1 MRTYPLPSGSV
12 TTGLRILLCLALL
25 LSCGSPAAAQ
35 KRKYFVELGAAGG
48 YQSFGNPTDLG
59 GAAGGIGRLGV
70 WLPLNFSA
78 ELEGGFSSPHTKA
91 LGEGVSVKNFTA
103 SLLYNFL
110 LGSSSSLYLKL
121 GGGTTR
127 YGSNCPGVSSGP
139 LGPPCGSSGAL
150 AGGLGFRAA
159 LTPALLIR
167 TEGVIT
173 RNKSDST
180 GNLPPIKFSNV
191 GVNLGLS
198 YMLGSK
204 PVPDSDG
211 DGILNNRDRCPDT
224 PAGAQVDGRGCPSDS
239 DEDGVPDG
247 VDRCANTVAG
257 ATVDASGC
265 THDTDG
271 DNIPDG
277 LDRCPATPAG
287 VLVDPRGCPK
297 DSDRDGIP
305 DGLDRCSDT
314 PRGATVDAL
323 GCPGDQ
329 DGDGVLDGLDQCPR
343 SPAGVTVNTAGCA
356 PNQAPAKAGPPN
368 PSAAPAPAPPP
379 ARAPAQ
385 ARGQPPAQPPR
396 QGQPRAGPS
405 RGGPLVAGVLP
416 GVGFEPGTA
425 RLQAS
430 SYQTLDSV
438 ATLLLADKSLSIEI
452 GAHTD
457 SRSGSP
463 GEALRLTSLQAEA
476 VRDYL
481 VVKGIPYQQLLAR
494 GYGASV
500 PLTPDTTPR
509 GIAANRRVEIQPI
522 PPGP

>member
-1 MRTYPLPSGSV
+1 MRTYPLPAGSE
-12 TTGLRILLCLALL
+12 TTGLRILGCLILL
-25 LSCGSPAAAQ
+25 LSCGTPAVAQ
-35 KRKYFVELGAAGG
+35 QRKYFVELGAAGG
-48 YQSFGNPTDLG
+48 YQSFGDPTDLG
-59 GAAGGIGRLGV
+59 GAAGGVGRLGL

-78 ELEGGFSSPHTKA
+78 EVEGAFTSPHTKA
-91 LGEGVSVKNFTA
+91 ADVGVSVKNLTA
-103 SLLYNFL
+103 SLLYNVL

-127 YGSNCPGVSSGP
+127 YGSDCPTTSSGP
-139 LGPPCGSSGAL
+139 LEPICGSSGAL
-150 AGGLGFRAA
+150 AAGLGFRAA

-167 TEGVIT
+167 TEGTVT
-173 RNKSDST
+173 RNKSEPT
-180 GNLPPIKFSNV
+180 GLPKVNFSNV
-191 GVNLGLS
+191 GINLGLS

-224 PAGAQVDGRGCPSDS
+224 PAGAQVDGRGCSRDS
-239 DEDGVPDG
+239 DGDGVQDG

-277 LDRCPATPAG
+277 LDRCPATPSG

-297 DSDRDGIP
+297 DSDGDAIP

-323 GCPGDQ
+323 GCPGDE

-356 PNQAPAKAGPPN
+356 PSQAPEKAAPSN
-368 PSAAPAPAPPP
+368 PSAAPAPARPPV
-379 ARAPAQ
+379 RAPAQ
-385 ARGQPPAQPPR
+385 VQGQPPAQPPIQR
-396 QGQPRAGPS
+396 QPRAAPN
-405 RGGPLVAGVLP
+405 RGGALVAGVLP
-416 GVGFEPGTA
+416 GVGFDGGTA

-430 SYQTLDSV
+430 SYQALDSV
-438 ATLLLADKSLSIEI
+438 ATILLADKSLRVEI

-463 GEALRLTSLQAEA
+463 AENLRLTALQAEA

-509 GIAANRRVEIQPI
+509 GVAANRRVEIKLI

>member
-1 MRTYPLPSGSV
+1 MRTYPLHSGSSAA
-12 TTGLRILLCLALL
+12 GLRILVCLALL
-25 LSCGSPAAAQ
+25 VACGTPAAAQ
-35 KRKYFVELGAAGG
+35 KRKYFAELGAAGG
-48 YQSFGNPTDLG
+48 YQSFGSPTDLG
-59 GAAGGIGRLGV
+59 GAVGGVGRLGI
-70 WLPLNFSA
+70 WMPLNFSV
-78 ELEGGFSSPHTKA
+78 EVEGSFASPKTDA
-91 LGEGVSVKNFTA
+91 ANVGVSVKNYTA
-103 SLLYNFL
+103 SLLYNVL

-121 GGGTTR
+121 GGGTTK
-127 YGSNCPGVSSGP
+127 YGKNCPATHP
-139 LGPPCGSSGAL
+139 ALAPPCGSSGAF
-150 AGGLGFRAA
+150 AAGLGFRAA
-159 LTPALLIR
+159 LTPVLLIR
-167 TEGVIT
+167 TEGVVT
-173 RNKSDST
+173 RNKSKQPAP
-180 GNLPPIKFSNV
+180 LPSVNFSNV
-191 GVNLGLS
+191 GINLGLS

-224 PAGAQVDGRGCPSDS
+224 PAGAQVDGRGCPRDS
-239 DEDGVPDG
+239 DGDGVPDG
-247 VDRCANTVAG
+247 VDRCAATVAG
-257 ATVDASGC
+257 ASVDASGC

-297 DSDRDGIP
+297 DSDGDAIP

-323 GCPGDQ
+323 GCPGDE

-356 PNQAPAKAGPPN
+356 PNQAPARPAPSN
-368 PSAAPAPAPPP
+368 PSAAPTPTPTPT
-379 ARAPAQ
+379 RAPAQ
-385 ARGQPPAQPPR
+385 AQPSVQPSR
-396 QGQPRAGPS
+396 QGQPRAAPGP
-405 RGGPLVAGVLP
+405 GGPIVAGILP

-425 RLQAS
+425 RLQGS
-430 SYQTLDSV
+430 SYQALDSV
-438 ATLLLADKSLSIEI
+438 AALLLADKSLRIEI

-457 SRSGSP
+457 RSGSP
-463 GEALRLTSLQAEA
+463 ADNLRLTALQAEA

-481 VVKGIPYQQLLAR
+481 VVKGVPYQQLLAR

-500 PLTPDTTPR
+500 PRTPDTTPR
-509 GIAANRRVEIQPI
+509 GLAANRRVEIRPM

>member
-1 MRTYPLPSGSV
+1 MRTYLHRAESL
-12 TTGLRILLCLALL
+12 TTGLRIVVCLVLLVACAA
-25 LSCGSPAAAQ
+25 PAAAQ
-35 KRKYFVELGAAGG
+35 KRKYFAELSAAGG
-48 YQSFGNPTDLG
+48 YQSFGDPTRLG
-59 GAAGGIGRLGV
+59 GAVGGLGRLGI

-78 ELEGGFSSPHTKA
+78 EVEGSFASPKSDATDQ
-91 LGEGVSVKNFTA
+91 GVGVKNFTA
-103 SLLYNFL
+103 SLLYNVL
-110 LGSSSSLYLKL
+110 LGSSSSVYLKV
-121 GGGTTR
+121 GGGSTK
-127 YGSNCPGVSSGP
+127 YGSDCPSVSSP
-139 LGPPCGSSGAL
+139 LDPPCGSSGAL
-150 AGGLGFRAA
+150 VAGLGFRAA
-159 LTPALLIR
+159 LTPVLLIR
-167 TEGVIT
+167 TEGVVT
-173 RNKSDST
+173 RNKSE
-180 GNLPPIKFSNV
+180 PPAPLVPVKFSNV

-224 PAGAQVDGRGCPSDS
+224 PAGAQVDGRGCPRDS
-239 DEDGVPDG
+239 DGDGVPDG

-257 ATVDASGC
+257 ASVDASGC
-265 THDTDG
+265 THDSDG

-277 LDRCPATPAG
+277 LDRCPGTPAG

-297 DSDRDGIP
+297 DSDGDGIP
-305 DGLDRCSDT
+305 DGHDRCSDT

-323 GCPGDQ
+323 GCPGDE

-356 PNQAPAKAGPPN
+356 PNQAPGKPAPSN
-368 PSAAPAPAPPP
+368 PSAAPTPAPPP
-379 ARAPAQ
+379 TRPPAQ
-385 ARGQPPAQPPR
+385 AQAQPVQPPR
-396 QGQPRAGPS
+396 QGQPRAAPGA
-405 RGGPLVAGVLP
+405 GGPVVAGILP
-416 GVGFEPGTA
+416 GVSFEPGTA

-430 SYQTLDSV
+430 SYQALDSV
-438 ATLLLADKSLSIEI
+438 AALLLADKSLRIEI

-457 SRSGSP
+457 KSGSP
-463 GEALRLTSLQAEA
+463 ADNLRLTSLQAEA

-494 GYGASV
+494 GYGSSV

-509 GIAANRRVEIQPI
+509 GLAANRRVEIKPV

>member
-1 MRTYPLPSGSV
+1 MRTYPLPPGSV
-12 TTGLRILLCLALL
+12 TTRLRILLCLALL
-25 LSCGSPAAAQ
+25 FPCGTPAAAQ
-35 KRKYFVELGAAGG
+35 ARKYFVELGAAGG
-48 YQSFGNPTDLG
+48 YQSFGDPTDLG
-59 GAAGGIGRLGV
+59 GAPGGVGRLGL

-78 ELEGGFSSPHTKA
+78 EVEGGFASPHTKA
-91 LGEGVSVKNFTA
+91 ADVGVSVKNFTA
-103 SLLYNFL
+103 SLLYNVL
-110 LGSSSSLYLKL
+110 IGSSSSVYLKL

-127 YGSNCPGVSSGP
+127 YGSDCPGVSSGP
-139 LGPPCGSSGAL
+139 LEPPCGGSGAL
-150 AGGLGFRAA
+150 AAGLGFRAA

-167 TEGVIT
+167 TEGIVT
-173 RNKSDST
+173 RNKSDSI
-180 GNLPPIKFSNV
+180 GNLPPISFSNV
-191 GVNLGLS
+191 GINLGLS

-239 DEDGVPDG
+239 DGDGVPDG

-257 ATVDASGC
+257 ASVDASGC
-265 THDTDG
+265 THDTDS

-297 DSDRDGIP
+297 DSDGDAIP

-323 GCPGDQ
+323 GCPGDE

-343 SPAGVTVNTAGCA
+343 SPAGATVNTAGCA
-356 PNQAPAKAGPPN
+356 PNQAPAKPAPAN
-368 PSAAPAPAPPP
+368 PAAAPAPPP

-385 ARGQPPAQPPR
+385 AQGQAPAQAPR
-396 QGQPRAGPS
+396 QAQPRAGPS
-405 RGGPLVAGVLP
+405 RGAGGAILAGVLP
-416 GVGFEPGTA
+416 DVAFDPGTA
-425 RLQAS
+425 RLQPS
-430 SYQTLDSV
+430 SYQALDSIAALV
-438 ATLLLADKSLSIEI
+438 LADKSVRIEI

-457 SRSGSP
+457 SKSGTP
-463 GEALRLTSLQAEA
+463 AEALRLTSLQAEA

-481 VVKGIPYQQLLAR
+481 VVKGVPYQQMLAR

-509 GIAANRRVEIQPI
+509 GLAANRRVEIKQV
-522 PPGP
+522 PPGL